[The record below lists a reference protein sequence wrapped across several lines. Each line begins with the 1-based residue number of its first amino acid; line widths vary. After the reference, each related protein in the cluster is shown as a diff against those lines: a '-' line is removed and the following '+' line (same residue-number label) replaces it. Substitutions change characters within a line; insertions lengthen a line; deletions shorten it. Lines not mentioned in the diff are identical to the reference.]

1 MLSALD
7 ISATG
12 LEARRL
18 WMNTIAQNIANA
30 DTTRDEF
37 GEANPYVRKEPIF
50 AAKEVGNAIGVEVTD
65 VVRDPSE
72 FRYVNDPGHPDAI
85 QSGERK
91 GYVAYPNVNVVQ
103 EMVDML
109 MANRSY
115 EANVTAIDAT
125 KSMFSTSLQII
136 A

>member
-1 MLSALD
+1 MLSSLE

-30 DTTRDEF
+30 DTTRDAT
-37 GEANPYVRKEPIF
+37 GAPNPYRRKEPIF
-50 AAKEVGNAIGVEVTD
+50 SVAMLGDAAAVRVTD
-65 VVRDPSE
+65 IVEDASE
-72 FRYVNDPGHPDAI
+72 FRWVHDPGHPDAA
-85 QSGERK
+85 QSGERR

-109 MANRSY
+109 MASRSY
-115 EANVTAIDAT
+115 EANVTAMEAT
-125 KSMFSTSLQII
+125 KGMFSAALRII
-136 A
+136 G